1 MVGLGSSVKNEEV
14 TDDQG
19 SQDRPERAVLNGVLA
34 LVGVALVV
42 GLILAGVAL
51 IATRML
57 GLSGDDAS
65 ADAGETA
72 KESLFLPPPKKTT
85 DSGPEITLNTED
97 ADDDDDEPT
106 DAATTERTKPT
117 ESESAKE
124 GEISL
129 QALQTEVAAG
139 ENIDLTGVY
148 PGGEGAILQV
158 QRFEG
163 GAWADFDATLPVSNE
178 TFSTYIFT
186 GVTGTHRFRVIDN
199 ETGVASNE
207 VKVTVN

>member
-1 MVGLGSSVKNEEV
+1 MLGSSVKNEEV
-14 TDDQG
+14 TDDHDP
-19 SQDRPERAVLNGVLA
+19 QDRPERAVLNGVLA

-51 IATRML
+51 VATRML

-65 ADAGETA
+65 ADAGRTA
-72 KESLFLPPPKKTT
+72 KESLYLPRPQKTT
-85 DSGPEITLNTED
+85 DSGPEITLDT
-97 ADDDDDEPT
+97 DDPDVDEPS
-106 DAATTERTKPT
+106 DEATTERSKPT
-117 ESESAKE
+117 ESESAEE

-129 QALQTEVAAG
+129 QALQSEVAAG

-163 GAWADFDATLPVSNE
+163 GAWVDFDATLPVSNE

-186 GVTGTHRFRVIDN
+186 GVTGKHRFRVIDN
-199 ETGVASNE
+199 ATGTASNE
-207 VKVTVN
+207 VKVTVQ

>member
-1 MVGLGSSVKNEEV
+1 M
-14 TDDQG
+14 
-19 SQDRPERAVLNGVLA
+19 LNGVLA

-42 GLILAGVAL
+42 GLVLAGVAL

-72 KESLFLPPPKKTT
+72 RESLYLPPPQKTT
-85 DSGPEITLNTED
+85 DSGPEITLNTEG
-97 ADDDDDEPT
+97 ADGGGDEEPT
-106 DAATTERTKPT
+106 DVATTERSEPT

-129 QALQTEVAAG
+129 QALQSEVAAG

-163 GAWADFDATLPVSNE
+163 GAWVDFDATLPVSNE

-199 ETGVASNE
+199 ETGTASNE
-207 VKVTVN
+207 VKVTVQ

>member
-1 MVGLGSSVKNEEV
+1 M

-72 KESLFLPPPKKTT
+72 KESLYLPPPQKTT

-97 ADDDDDEPT
+97 ADVDEPT
-106 DAATTERTKPT
+106 DEATTERTKPT

-129 QALQTEVAAG
+129 QALQSEVAAG

-163 GAWADFDATLPVSNE
+163 GAWADFDATIPVSNE

-199 ETGVASNE
+199 ASGTSSNE
-207 VKVTVN
+207 VKVTVR